1 MKKKIVLLGTCIALL
16 CTGCGTSLDELTNNV
31 VSNIEDAAN
40 DSTET
45 ETPSP
50 EEEGEAEG
58 EDTGDSK
65 EEELLSLGDKAT
77 VGNWKFT
84 VKGISVK
91 GKIPNGDY
99 YAFEPDKGEKFVCIN
114 ISVKNNG
121 KEEATFLPRIAY
133 NDEVIAQLY
142 YEDYEYKATEL
153 VSYDKDLCG
162 ESIKPLTTKKG
173 IIAFAV
179 PAKVA
184 KKKGKL
190 TLKIGTADE
199 SVTYS
204 LKK

>member
-45 ETPSP
+45 ETAAP
-50 EEEGEAEG
+50 EEEGGAEG
-58 EDTGDSK
+58 EETDDST
-65 EEELLSLGDKAT
+65 EVELLSLGDKAA
-77 VGNWKFT
+77 VGDWKFT

-142 YEDYEYKATEL
+142 YDDYEYKATEL
-153 VSYDKDLCG
+153 VSYDKDICG
-162 ESIKPLTTKKG
+162 ESIKPLTSKKG

-179 PAKVA
+179 PKKVA

>member
-1 MKKKIVLLGTCIALL
+1 MKKKIILLGTCIALL

-31 VSNIEDAAN
+31 VSNIEDAA
-40 DSTET
+40 DDATET
-45 ETPSP
+45 QSPSP
-50 EEEGEAEG
+50 EEEDGTDGEEEG
-58 EDTGDSK
+58 GSS

-99 YAFEPDKGEKFVCIN
+99 YAFEPDKGEKFVCISV
-114 ISVKNNG
+114 SVKNNG

-133 NDEVIAQLY
+133 NDDVIAQLY
-142 YEDYEYKATEL
+142 YDDYEYKATEL

-162 ESIKPLTTKKG
+162 ESIKPLTSKKG
-173 IIAFAV
+173 LIAFAV

-190 TLKIGTADE
+190 TLKIGTTDE